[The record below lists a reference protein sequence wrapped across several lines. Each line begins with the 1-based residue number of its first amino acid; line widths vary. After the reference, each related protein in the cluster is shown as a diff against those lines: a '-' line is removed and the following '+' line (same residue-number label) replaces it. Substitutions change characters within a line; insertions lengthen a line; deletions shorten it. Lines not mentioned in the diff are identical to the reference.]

1 MQSYCYLHKPLY
13 SSGIWTG
20 LFSPPDI
27 SHSNFCR
34 FTLCPP
40 GTFRTC
46 FASSSWVTWQ
56 NGKYTYSGSALVF
69 PLIHWGLIWYTYALI
84 VWIKCKWYHRDVLG
98 PDNAI
103 HGIVMFSTF
112 VKMPGKLW
120 NYGYRIFTKL
130 EKITIQ
136 SIALSGTALYRIR
149 LQTVGRAAI
158 PNWSTIT
165 AGENQSTWR
174 KVSNWKR
181 SSHVSLG
188 QNIALHLNNLC
199 ACIVFFTYRTGGNII
214 LPSQPKE
221 RLSNT
226 SCDSIKLCDL
236 TYIELCDVLSKTT
249 LIKWE
254 SFVTSWQPTFILPPK
269 RRNPTKTINVL

>member
-1 MQSYCYLHKPLY
+1 LHFIYGVGNWSYKNFSYTCRIALYMQSYCYLHKPLY

-103 HGIVMFSTF
+103 HGIVILSSF
-112 VKMPGKLW
+112 VKSVVDC
-120 NYGYRIFTKL
+120 T
-130 EKITIQ
+130 
-136 SIALSGTALYRIR
+136 
-149 LQTVGRAAI
+149 
-158 PNWSTIT
+158 
-165 AGENQSTWR
+165 
-174 KVSNWKR
+174 
-181 SSHVSLG
+181 
-188 QNIALHLNNLC
+188 
-199 ACIVFFTYRTGGNII
+199 
-214 LPSQPKE
+214 
-221 RLSNT
+221 T
-226 SCDSIKLCDL
+226 S
-236 TYIELCDVLSKTT
+236 Y
-249 LIKWE
+249 
-254 SFVTSWQPTFILPPK
+254 
-269 RRNPTKTINVL
+269 